1 MAEEAEFQGA
11 SAASAHSCRD
21 KAFEIFVKRTITSIQ
36 KEAWG
41 RSKEVKEIR
50 EACQGFLNTLDQ
62 NGCTEETLKEV
73 LYPLQL
79 ACSSNMVKVV
89 ELALGCL
96 HKLVAHAW
104 LHGESTASGTMDMLS
119 AHGSLDDDDTVA
131 NVIKMVIK
139 CGETNNEALQLAVV
153 RALLTFTTA
162 EHFIAHGECLLA
174 AVRAVFNLA
183 LGSENPVNKRT
194 ACNALLQMLNTICK
208 RVTQIQPRLTGG
220 SECSSRTTSDA
231 FEIFRS
237 TSSTSFANMSPK
249 SHRGSGTGGG
259 KPGKLTVQDKDVLL
273 VLTAFCKLASREAP
287 GSSGAES
294 VLAQGKLLALEMLAK
309 VLSSSHHNWDHVPE
323 PFCRQLRQPLCLA
336 LLRNCAT
343 SDPVAYALALRL
355 LVALLCLP
363 RLRAGLRA
371 ELGAFYPLLVLRC
384 LEQQVQLLGVAQQ
397 QPAEREQLQQHQAN
411 VVAALG
417 ALQGLLVEPQLLV
430 DLYVN
435 FDCDLQASNLYERT
449 VQALSKLSQAP
460 EADADGK
467 AEKRSAPDAVAAA
480 AAAGIRKEA
489 LACCLQVVAALE
501 SWARPIKEA
510 ALRAAEA
517 EPGPAGNGQAGFS
530 SLPSMERD
538 GSHNSLNGLAG
549 AAAAGK
555 SPAAK
560 AGSSGAQLSEAE
572 RLAAA
577 KSTKDT
583 LGKGISLFNSK
594 GPLKG
599 LDFLMSQGLLE
610 SSPAAVAAFLRAQ
623 SDQLDKA
630 QLGELLGHHED
641 FAIAVMHGWIDSEP
655 SMAGQAI
662 DQSLR
667 RLLGGFRLPG
677 EAQKIDRIMEK
688 FAERYCKDNPGRFGN
703 ADAAYVLSF
712 AIIMLNTDA
721 HNPLAER
728 RLAKA
733 DFVAMNQQQGEEGG
747 MSPVLPA
754 GQLEEIFDRVVR
766 DEILVRGEAANRDF
780 ASSRT
785 STRNRLAAAMGW
797 TSLLQPFRA
806 LAGGSSSGRSGR
818 DSSNQAQRRYLQEMA
833 EREVV
838 RAAASGNVW
847 CSASHPEHVR
857 PMLQVGGPML
867 LQALSAALTSAPD
880 AAASAPLLA
889 GLLQLARLFGLLG
902 LDWQCEQCVAA
913 LSARCGVF
921 APAAAGSVAES
932 KQLAVLQALLGLTA
946 GPEAGFLGSSWLIV
960 LRCVS
965 ALDALKHELTRP
977 AAVPAAAPA
986 KEASSSNPFSRMF
999 QSMFGSAGGAGSAAA
1014 GASPPASAGGGAASS
1029 GGRFSIAGAPGSD
1042 VAVDDRDSLDGSAR
1056 PSLAIRDAPG
1066 AGLVLWAE
1074 SAAGALELERP
1085 YARSATLDGDAVVVF
1100 MRALCAVSQEEL
1112 ESGSSVTT
1120 AAAAGAQSPGSPG
1133 AAAAAAGG
1141 GPRLFSLQK
1150 VVECAYA
1157 NMSRIRLVWHKLW
1170 AVIAAQLVGASCHP
1184 HRRVALYAVDSLR
1197 QLVAKLLARAELEH
1211 FTHQEEALRPFV
1223 AVLRQCDEA
1232 CVRELAVQCVMQAVA
1247 SHPRG
1252 LGSGWRM
1259 VILALRLGA
1268 ADPSPAQLAAY
1279 EEAGGRDEPP
1289 SGAAAAPGGVD
1300 LDGDYGWGLLL
1311 RTLADV
1317 LQHDRRPQVV
1327 DAALEMVFGLLG
1339 RFSNCWD
1346 AAAWRVLVHRVL
1358 RHMLALPPALQAA
1371 LSGSSAVGQ
1380 LGQTSAGAG
1389 QTFGQT
1395 TADARGGSFSGFQP
1409 MQAGQQA
1416 VRSSIGSPASGSGA
1430 GGAVQAGLSVSEQ
1443 RAMMTNLLQRMDRYY
1458 PLLCEQAAS
1467 VRPEFKVDL
1476 VQQLAAIGV
1485 SWYQQPSIYLS
1496 TAGIKA
1502 LMRLAETVA
1511 QISGSAQNGGC
1522 GWALFLEPF
1531 AAAVR
1536 ADVDTVIGLATRQ
1549 LAEQAADQQQQ
1560 QHMSLL
1566 GKGAA
1571 KGSGVSSPQAGGVS
1585 NASNAA
1591 SNSLYGSPL
1600 GPKGGAAARQAV
1612 AAAASRQLLASQLR
1626 VRTQQLVLMQRALA
1640 SIHKSCKDSMS
1651 WEEQMQLLGVLALGV
1666 DAAIAYNTG
1675 LAGAHWE
1682 KQQRR
1687 LSQLGDKQQLV
1698 RRISS
1703 GSGRAATAAPA
1714 AAAAAATTQQQ
1725 QQQDPQLLSS
1735 VPEGARQLQVVGSGS
1750 LSDTLSLASA
1760 VSRNSSLSM
1769 SGLVGFGS
1777 YLQPNPS
1784 SGGSVT
1790 GSITGSFTAGSVSLT
1805 GPSLSSGDGAAGV
1818 ASGLTSP
1825 SGAMSVSAAGSGD
1838 GSVVAAADKTG
1849 TGTTDDV
1856 AKRPSGEITA
1866 ASPEPAEQQ
1875 QQQQQASAAA
1885 ALEPQQQALAPIRT
1899 DVQALRSFE
1908 EQQQQRPGSPG
1919 SSSGSPSKRLAAA
1932 AAAPGS
1938 PGRTRMAGM
1947 SLPLLMV
1954 SSAESVEEVHPAL
1967 MRLEAEGGMLL
1978 IEALNLSLSSCT
1990 LHTPATSRARLRLL
2004 QLVRSIIQSEA
2015 ACSTAASMR
2024 PLAIAAAAAAATPD
2038 LGSALQLVSPRL
2050 APPSPPASLA
2060 ELRATPAAVGNAD
2073 GSSTPD
2079 ADALS
2084 CKDNPLQD
2092 ALAGGGWEHA
2102 ARAPLVVAAL
2112 KVLSGLQGNEAVY

>member
-1 MAEEAEFQGA
+1 MAEEAEFQGG

-237 TSSTSFANMSPK
+237 TSSTSCANMSPK
-249 SHRGSGTGGG
+249 SHRASGTGGG

-384 LEQQVQLLGVAQQ
+384 LEQQVQLLGAAQQ

-517 EPGPAGNGQAGFS
+517 EPGPAGNGKAGFS

-630 QLGELLGHHED
+630 QLGELLGHHEE

-766 DEILVRGEAANRDF
+766 DEILVRGEAANKDF

-806 LAGGSSSGRSGR
+806 LAGGSSSARSGR

-880 AAASAPLLA
+880 AAASAPLLS

-965 ALDALKHELTRP
+965 ALDALKHELMRP

-1029 GGRFSIAGAPGSD
+1029 GGRFSIPGAPGSD
-1042 VAVDDRDSLDGSAR
+1042 MAVDDRDSLDGSAR

-1120 AAAAGAQSPGSPG
+1120 TAAAAGAQSPGSPG
-1133 AAAAAAGG
+1133 AAAAAAAAGG

-1279 EEAGGRDEPP
+1279 EEAGGRDEPS

-1380 LGQTSAGAG
+1380 LAQTSAGAG

-1430 GGAVQAGLSVSEQ
+1430 GGAVQAGLFVSEQ

-1560 QHMSLL
+1560 QQQQQHMSLL

-1600 GPKGGAAARQAV
+1600 GPKG
-1612 AAAASRQLLASQLR
+1612 
-1626 VRTQQLVLMQRALA
+1626 
-1640 SIHKSCKDSMS
+1640 
-1651 WEEQMQLLGVLALGV
+1651 
-1666 DAAIAYNTG
+1666 
-1675 LAGAHWE
+1675 
-1682 KQQRR
+1682 
-1687 LSQLGDKQQLV
+1687 
-1698 RRISS
+1698 
-1703 GSGRAATAAPA
+1703 
-1714 AAAAAATTQQQ
+1714 
-1725 QQQDPQLLSS
+1725 
-1735 VPEGARQLQVVGSGS
+1735 
-1750 LSDTLSLASA
+1750 
-1760 VSRNSSLSM
+1760 
-1769 SGLVGFGS
+1769 
-1777 YLQPNPS
+1777 
-1784 SGGSVT
+1784 
-1790 GSITGSFTAGSVSLT
+1790 
-1805 GPSLSSGDGAAGV
+1805 
-1818 ASGLTSP
+1818 
-1825 SGAMSVSAAGSGD
+1825 
-1838 GSVVAAADKTG
+1838 
-1849 TGTTDDV
+1849 
-1856 AKRPSGEITA
+1856 
-1866 ASPEPAEQQ
+1866 
-1875 QQQQQASAAA
+1875 
-1885 ALEPQQQALAPIRT
+1885 

-1908 EQQQQRPGSPG
+1908 EQQQQQRPGSPG

-2024 PLAIAAAAAAATPD
+2024 PLVIAAAAAAATPD

-2050 APPSPPASLA
+2050 APPSSPASLA

-2073 GSSTPD
+2073 GSSNPD

-2112 KVLSGLQGNEAVY
+2112 KVLSGLQGNEYKREECRAG